1 MEFINDFT
9 AKLMAMNGFTLAG
22 FIVLFLL
29 VWFLPTLLASLFNR
43 KHLGKIALLNIP
55 AGFSWIAWAAL
66 IGWAATGKLTDT
78 MARKAKLKSPQT
90 TAN

>member
-1 MEFINDFT
+1 MEFINEFT

-22 FIVLFLL
+22 FILLFLL

-55 AGFSWIAWAAL
+55 AGFSWIAWVAL
-66 IGWAATGKLTDT
+66 IGWAATGKLTDA
-78 MARKAKLKSPQT
+78 MARKAKLPAKEH
-90 TAN
+90 AAH